1 MTAFR
6 PIAVLVLALAV
17 AGTAQASPKTTCK
30 MKFSMAGWS
39 VLYKTASGSGTI
51 TCSNGQKM
59 NVNLKAKGGG
69 LSVGKSKIE
78 NGTGEFSEVS
88 DIKELLG
95 SYASGEAHAG
105 ASKSSAAEAMTKG
118 EVSLALAGTGEGWDL
133 GITFGSFTISQA
145 K

>member
-1 MTAFR
+1 MTR
-6 PIAVLVLALAV
+6 LISLAVLAIALAV
-17 AGTAQASPKTTCK
+17 PGAAQASPKTDCK

-39 VLYKTASGSGTI
+39 MLYKTASGSGTI
-51 TCSNGQKM
+51 TCDNGQKL
-59 NVNLKAKGGG
+59 NVTLKAKGGG

-78 NGTGEFSEVS
+78 NGTGEFSEVG

-95 SYASGEAHAG
+95 TYASAEAHAG
-105 ASKSSAAEAMTKG
+105 AAKASKAEAMTKG

-133 GITFGSFTISQA
+133 GITFGSFTISAA